1 MPDLDARP
9 GLGGKT
15 MGERALACWLRVLIP
30 AALGRKCVAS
40 RKLSARRGFRRQAA
54 DDVVV
59 ALLSANEGQ
68 AGVAGTD
75 PLGTLLARRALA
87 LRYPR

>member
-1 MPDLDARP
+1 MCRRP
-9 GLGGKT
+9 QI
-15 MGERALACWLRVLIP
+15 EREE
-30 AALGRKCVAS
+30 
-40 RKLSARRGFRRQAA
+40 GFRRQAA

-87 LRYPR
+87 LRYPW